1 MLRFKNVLLITVAL
15 VFFSCANYD
24 YKDGYSFIENAKT
37 AIAKNDLALAESYL
51 EKASSSDYGFCGNS
65 WVEARTKIDLLKVQ
79 ILHKKGKY
87 KEVLQ
92 LLDTM
97 TGCKSNTLKIETL
110 FLMHGKDKVVQAF
123 QATPEV
129 KKHVNEYGLIS
140 YSIYIEE
147 LAYTFTFNESFS
159 DYKLDENDE
168 VIILKID
175 YNNFVSIAKSCG
187 FYALIES

>member
-1 MLRFKNVLLITVAL
+1 MIKFKYLLLIT
-15 VFFSCANYD
+15 FSLLMLSCTNYD
-24 YKDGYSFIENAKT
+24 YRDGYSFIKNAEK
-37 AIAKNDLALAESYL
+37 AVKQNDLALAESYL
-51 EKASSSDYGFCGNS
+51 EKASKSDYGFCGNS

-147 LAYTFTFNESFS
+147 LAYTFTFNESFP

-168 VIILKID
+168 VIIPKID
-175 YNNFVSIAKSCG
+175 YNNFVSIAKACD
-187 FYALIES
+187 FYALIEN